1 MPNDEDYANFL
12 AHDFL
17 TAKQLLITCLT
28 VIICIQIIPF
38 LVSPTPYMEWLLLG
52 FTAAVSTCAVVGA
65 ILVQHNADKLSD
77 IYKNVFN
84 TDFYATIGLFTQ
96 MREIVLQEAADKD
109 RNVEEELNDI
119 IPKAYAFLRAYLD
132 KENVEPPSLEEL
144 GIDPVEEGEES
155 DEGELFV

>member
-1 MPNDEDYANFL
+1 MTKDYTAII
-12 AHDFL
+12 DQEFL

-28 VIICIQIIPF
+28 VIICIQIVPLI
-38 LVSPTPYMEWLLLG
+38 VSPTPYMEWLLLG

-65 ILVQHNADKLSD
+65 ILVQHNADKLGE

-84 TDFYATIGLFTQ
+84 ADFYETIGLFTQ
-96 MREIVLQEAADKD
+96 IREIVLQEAADKD
-109 RNVEEELNDI
+109 RNVEEELSDI

-132 KENVEPPSLEEL
+132 KENVTPLSLEEL
-144 GIDPVEEGEES
+144 GVEPAPEIS

>member
-1 MPNDEDYANFL
+1 MTKDYSKIVEQE
-12 AHDFL
+12 FL
-17 TAKQLLITCLT
+17 TAKQLLITCIT

-38 LVSPTPYMEWLLLG
+38 MVSPTPYMEWLLLG

-65 ILVQHNADKLSD
+65 ILVQHNADKLSET
-77 IYKNVFN
+77 YKNVFN
-84 TDFYATIGLFTQ
+84 TDFYETIGLFTQ
-96 MREIVLQEAADKD
+96 IREIILQEADDKD

-144 GIDPVEEGEES
+144 GIDPLKES
-155 DEGELFV
+155 DETHEGELFV

>member
-1 MPNDEDYANFL
+1 MTKDYTAII
-12 AHDFL
+12 DQEFL

-28 VIICIQIIPF
+28 VIICIQMVPLI
-38 LVSPTPYMEWLLLG
+38 VSPTPYMEWLLLG

-65 ILVQHNADKLSD
+65 ILVQHNADKLGE

-84 TDFYATIGLFTQ
+84 ADFYETIGLFTQ
-96 MREIVLQEAADKD
+96 IREIVLQEAADKD
-109 RNVEEELNDI
+109 RNVEEELSDI

-132 KENVEPPSLEEL
+132 KENVTPLSLEEL
-144 GIDPVEEGEES
+144 GVEPAPEIS

>member
-1 MPNDEDYANFL
+1 M
-12 AHDFL
+12 

-28 VIICIQIIPF
+28 VIICIQIIP
-38 LVSPTPYMEWLLLG
+38 LLIAPTPYMEWLLLG

-65 ILVQHNADKLSD
+65 ILVQHNADKLGE

-84 TDFYATIGLFTQ
+84 ADFYETIGLFTQ
-96 MREIVLQEAADKD
+96 MREIILQEAADKG

-132 KENVEPPSLEEL
+132 KENVIPPTLEEL
-144 GIDPVEEGEES
+144 GITPVEDSDES
-155 DEGELFV
+155 NEGELFV

>member
-1 MPNDEDYANFL
+1 MTKDYTAIIEQE
-12 AHDFL
+12 FL

-28 VIICIQIIPF
+28 VIICIQIIPL
-38 LVSPTPYMEWLLLG
+38 LVPPTPYMEWLLLG

-65 ILVQHNADKLSD
+65 ILVQHNADKLGE
-77 IYKNVFN
+77 IYKNIFN
-84 TDFYATIGLFTQ
+84 TDFYETVGLFTQ

-144 GIDPVEEGEES
+144 GINPVEEGEQS